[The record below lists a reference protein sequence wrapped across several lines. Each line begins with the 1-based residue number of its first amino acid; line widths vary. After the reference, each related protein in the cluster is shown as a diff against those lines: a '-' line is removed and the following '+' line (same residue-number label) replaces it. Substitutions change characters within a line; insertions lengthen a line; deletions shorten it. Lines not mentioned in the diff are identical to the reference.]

1 MEAPLP
7 APTPPR
13 PPPVHVAIIMDGNGR
28 WAKLRGLPRTAGH
41 RRGVEAV
48 RETVKAAVDLG
59 IGYLTLYGF
68 SSENWNRPPPEVD
81 DLMGLLRFYLRSEIA
96 ELHRQGVRLRSIGD
110 RARLAPD
117 IVRLI
122 EEAEERTR
130 ANAKLNLTIALSY
143 GGRNEILRAVRMI
156 AADVAAGRLA
166 AGAVDEAAL
175 EERLF
180 TLGLPDPDLVIRTSG
195 EQRISNFLLWQSAY
209 SELVFDD
216 CLWPDFGRE
225 NLRRAVEEFQRRERR
240 YGTAVG

>member
-1 MEAPLP
+1 MEASLP
-7 APTPPR
+7 APTSPR
-13 PPPVHVAIIMDGNGR
+13 SPPVHVAIIMDGNGR

-48 RETVKAAVDLG
+48 RETVKAAKDLG

-96 ELHRQGVRLRSIGD
+96 ELHREGVRLRSIGD

-130 ANAKLNLTIALSY
+130 ANVKLNLTIALSY
-143 GGRNEILRAVRMI
+143 GGRNEILRAVRLI

-166 AGAVDEAAL
+166 PEAVDEAAL
-175 EERLF
+175 EGRLF
-180 TLGLPDPDLVIRTSG
+180 TLCLPDPDLIVRTSG

-216 CLWPDFGRE
+216 CLWPDFGRD

-240 YGTAVG
+240 YGTAVA